1 MLFENGGGGSS
12 RTWDGNF
19 WVHPLPPDGPVT
31 FVVSWAEH
39 GVAEARAELDGAAI
53 GTAAARAVTLWPEE
67 PDSDPAMAM
76 PGAARWSPR
85 ASPMLPAQ
93 EPSLT
98 RLARQAGVPSPRTGF
113 SKGSRE
119 SQQRSGKGGST
130 PAEP

>member
-53 GTAAARAVTLWPEE
+53 GEAARRAVMLWPEE
-67 PDSDPAMAM
+67 PESESGDSYGWNSQVVTMGEPDATGGGHEPDR
-76 PGAARWSPR
+76 PGD
-85 ASPMLPAQ
+85 
-93 EPSLT
+93 EG
-98 RLARQAGVPSPRTGF
+98 AGPEG
-113 SKGSRE
+113 
-119 SQQRSGKGGST
+119 
-130 PAEP
+130 